1 MLLPPI
7 HGTCTQQDF
16 YIYAACDT
24 QYFAEFGEAF
34 VNSIQHNT
42 SAGIHLH
49 LFNPNEAQ
57 VLKCHSLGTTVTWES
72 APLTLFESAANTQL
86 TPTHLDRTLN
96 AMLKGGDRL
105 IIERMQKTYYAC
117 ARFIRLQEIFN
128 PAVTVLE
135 LDVDAVVRKNF
146 PRLEENCDFYIH
158 HISGKKARFLAGG
171 LYLNANS
178 NSLQFLAE
186 YAKQLKFYIERD
198 YIYWGLDQDL
208 LDPIVPK
215 YNYEQLPINY
225 IDWNMQPDSYVWT
238 AKGVRK
244 ELEIFKSEKQKYTV

>member
-34 VNSIQHNT
+34 VNSIRRNT

-57 VLKCHSLGTTVTWES
+57 VLACHRLGATVTWES
-72 APLTLFESAANTQL
+72 VPLTLFEPAADTALTTTQM
-86 TPTHLDRTLN
+86 DRTLN
-96 AMLKGGDRL
+96 AMGKAGDRSL
-105 IIERMQKTYYAC
+105 VERIQKTYYAC

-146 PRLEENCDFYIH
+146 PMLEENCDFYIH
-158 HISGKKARFLAGG
+158 HIPGKKARFLAGG

-186 YAKQLKFYIERD
+186 YAEQLKSYIGRD
-198 YIYWGLDQDL
+198 YMYWGLDQDL

-215 YNYEQLPINY
+215 YKHAQLPISY
-225 IDWNMQPDSYVWT
+225 IDWNMNSNSYVWT
-238 AKGVRK
+238 AKGTRK
-244 ELEIFKSEKQKYTV
+244 ELEIFKDEKQKYTV